1 MPDNASWATI
11 LKAATDNIDAIGQ
24 QCSGQ
29 RIPLI
34 ALQFSTIKGEIDNL
48 FLIYA
53 GLSG

>member
-29 RIPLI
+29 CVPLI
-34 ALQFSTIKGEIDNL
+34 ALQFSTIKGKVDNL
-48 FLIYA
+48 LFVYA
-53 GLSG
+53 GLGG